1 VKKFGQ
7 AKKMGQASATALVA
21 VALVFVAANAAIASG
36 QTSSAVD
43 STTPVFTITSTISS
57 SPTSQIAALLY
68 PGSPRYLWYT
78 VQNTASVA
86 ITVNSLSISGVS
98 APFGCPS
105 ANLDLS
111 LTTFSGSLV
120 VPANQTN
127 SVSVPISLI
136 NTSKNQDTCQNTT
149 FDFAYSGS
157 AAYTEVYATTT
168 AVTSPTSPSPSDQA
182 VTYTAA
188 VTADATGSQDSV
200 PSSPTGTVTFLDG
213 NTAICLNVP
222 VSSTG
227 TTTST
232 AACLSSVYA
241 VAGTHLI
248 SAVYSNSDGNFSSS
262 TSPVLSQVSS

>member
-1 VKKFGQ
+1 MKKFGQ

-157 AAYTEVYATTT
+157 TRLAAKTQY
-168 AVTSPTSPSPSDQA
+168 QA
-182 VTYTAA
+182 VRRARLPSWM
-188 VTADATGSQDSV
+188 AT
-200 PSSPTGTVTFLDG
+200 PLF
-213 NTAICLNVP
+213 A
-222 VSSTG
+222 
-227 TTTST
+227 
-232 AACLSSVYA
+232 
-241 VAGTHLI
+241 
-248 SAVYSNSDGNFSSS
+248 S
-262 TSPVLSQVSS
+262 TSRLAAPEPRPRPPPASRRSTPSRVLI

>member
-1 VKKFGQ
+1 VRQFGQ
-7 AKKMGQASATALVA
+7 TKIVGRVGATVLII
-21 VALVFVAANAAIASG
+21 VALVFVAAHVVVASD
-36 QTSSAVD
+36 QPSDVVD
-43 STTPVFTITSTISS
+43 SSPSFTITSTISS
-57 SPTSQIAALLY
+57 SPTSQVAALLY
-68 PGSPRYLWYT
+68 PGAQRYLWYT

-86 ITVNSLSISGVS
+86 ITVNSLSISGLT

-111 LTTFSGSLV
+111 LTTFSGSLE

-136 NTSKNQDTCQNTT
+136 DTPKNQDTCKNTT

-168 AVTSPTSPSPSDQA
+168 AVTSPANPSPSGHA
-182 VTYTAA
+182 VTYTAT
-188 VTADATGSQDSV
+188 VIADATGVQDSV

-222 VSSTG
+222 VSSTR

-232 AACLSSVYA
+232 ATCLSSVYA
-241 VAGTHLI
+241 VADTHLI